1 MATHLF
7 LKTKTNLQTESSPPF
22 NQEMTKAMHV
32 SSNSTIW
39 DAVNGGAGGG
49 GGGGATTSFLPVNFL
64 ETSSQDS
71 RLVNLTLVMNKT
83 EPETDRALG
92 EEFMNHGSKGLG
104 DYRLGGSK
112 AQPGIRNDS
121 PTPWRMKSCAKKK
134 FRGVR
139 QRHWGKWV
147 AEIRLPRNRMRVWL
161 GTFTTAEEA
170 AFAYDTAAYILRGDF
185 ANLNFPNL
193 KNQLRAN
200 SANGNT
206 AALLQAK
213 LQGMSMAGDGVA
225 PPVPELGSPEKDR
238 AEGGSE
244 VVFDKNKKV
253 LESISSD
260 VVDGVQLSKM
270 PSLDMDMIWDSLLD
284 LDS

>member
-161 GTFTTAEEA
+161 GTFKTAEEA

-206 AALLQAK
+206 AALLHAK